1 VRTLTLAL
9 ILATVSGSAMAQS
22 SATNHYDKGR
32 ITDTQITRSDGSSYH
47 SRTTVNRYGPATYSS
62 TFTPPP
68 KSLDGYNPMGAD
80 GYHPMGR

>member
-1 VRTLTLAL
+1 VRVLTLAL

-22 SATNHYDKGR
+22 STINRYDKGR
-32 ITDTQITRSDGSSYH
+32 ITDIQITRSDGSSYH

-80 GYHPMGR
+80 GYHPMGH